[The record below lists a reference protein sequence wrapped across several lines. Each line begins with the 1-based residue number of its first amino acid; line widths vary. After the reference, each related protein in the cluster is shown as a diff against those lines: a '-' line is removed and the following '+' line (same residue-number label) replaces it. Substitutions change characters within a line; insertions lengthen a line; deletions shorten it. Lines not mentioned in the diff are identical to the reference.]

1 MPFCP
6 KMPGKAE
13 ETYEANLKN
22 SNNYLMYLF
31 FDEIKELT
39 RFWTV
44 QLKLQHAT
52 VELMP
57 EHAVLLLFG
66 NVREVCTR
74 DKSKAS

>member
-1 MPFCP
+1 MPFSP
-6 KMPGKAE
+6 KMPGKTK
-13 ETYEANLKN
+13 ETYEANPKN

-39 RFWTV
+39 RFLPI

-52 VELMP
+52 VECKL

-66 NVREVCTR
+66 SVREV
-74 DKSKAS
+74 